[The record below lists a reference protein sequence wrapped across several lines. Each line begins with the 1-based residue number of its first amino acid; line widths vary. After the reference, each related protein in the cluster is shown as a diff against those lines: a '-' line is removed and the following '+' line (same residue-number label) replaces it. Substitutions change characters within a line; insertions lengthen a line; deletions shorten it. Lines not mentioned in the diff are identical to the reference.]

1 MTISFLLD
9 VFLLTDNV
17 GFLLSDDKDIPP
29 FLVGYV
35 IPSSAYIL
43 MFILFQKQTYES
55 SFRKSSNQ
63 PFLQN
68 SQFIFSQK
76 KNGSKNFQSFV
87 KKIQGFLQK
96 VLWRFLRRFLN
107 KFVQG
112 PHQEICYTGTGK
124 KQQSIR
130 DMFWIIQEQSFFPP
144 ILRKL
149 NHCVQ

>member
-76 KNGSKNFQSFV
+76 TMAPKISKVSLRKFRDSCRKFSGDSFGDSSISLS
-87 KKIQGFLQK
+87 KDPIRKFAIQ
-96 VLWRFLRRFLN
+96 
-107 KFVQG
+107 VQVRNSS
-112 PHQEICYTGTGK
+112 PSEICSGLFRN
-124 KQQSIR
+124 SL
-130 DMFWIIQEQSFFPP
+130 FFLPF
-144 ILRKL
+144 
-149 NHCVQ
+149 